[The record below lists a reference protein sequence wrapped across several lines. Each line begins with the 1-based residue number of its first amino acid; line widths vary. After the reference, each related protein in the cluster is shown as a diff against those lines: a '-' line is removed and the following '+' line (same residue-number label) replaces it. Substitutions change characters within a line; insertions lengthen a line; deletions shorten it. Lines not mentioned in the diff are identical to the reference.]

1 MDFTHQPLF
10 AMISKRLS
18 WLSERQRVL
27 AQNISNVDTPAY
39 KPRDLKSVSFEQ
51 MVKGA
56 AATMPVAQTDA
67 RHITSQNSASGI
79 GPNDITKEKPVET
92 TLSGNAVTLD
102 VELMKLGQNAQD
114 HALALNLY
122 HDQIAMFRTVI
133 GGQG

>member
-18 WLSERQRVL
+18 WLTERQRVL

-39 KPRDLKSVSFEQ
+39 KPRDLKEVSFEQ
-51 MVKGA
+51 MMKGA
-56 AATMPVAQTDA
+56 SSSMDVARTNLK
-67 RHITSQNSASGI
+67 HISSQASNNGI
-79 GPNDITKEKPVET
+79 GPNDVAKEKPVET

-102 VELMKLGQNAQD
+102 VELMKLGQTAQS

-122 HDQIAMFRTVI
+122 HDQIAMFRTVL
-133 GGQG
+133 GGGS

>member
-39 KPRDLKSVSFEQ
+39 KPRDLKAVSFEQ

-56 AATMPVAQTDA
+56 SATMPMALTSTQ
-67 RHITSQNSASGI
+67 HISTQNPASGI
-79 GPNDITKEKPVET
+79 GANDIAKEKPVET

>member
-10 AMISKRLS
+10 AMISKRLN
-18 WLSERQRVL
+18 WLTERQRVL
-27 AQNISNVDTPAY
+27 AQNISNVDTPGY
-39 KPRDLKSVSFEQ
+39 KPRDLKTVSFEQ

-56 AATMPVAQTDA
+56 SATMPMARTDSQ
-67 RHITSQNSASGI
+67 HISTQNSSSGI
-79 GPNDITKEKPVET
+79 GPNDIAKEKPIET

-102 VELMKLGQNAQD
+102 AELMKLGQTADD

-122 HDQIAMFRTVI
+122 RDQIAMFRTVL